1 MSDSIKTAIKLKIL
15 VSGKEREKSKK
26 KKIVKI
32 EMKRRSENFMNNIKI
47 NSRTSVALGIQSYS
61 E

>member
-1 MSDSIKTAIKLKIL
+1 LSDSIKTAIKLKIL
-15 VSGKEREKSKK
+15 VSGKIA

-32 EMKRRSENFMNNIKI
+32 EMKRRSENFMKNIKI

-61 E
+61 ERERE

>member
-15 VSGKEREKSKK
+15 VSGKRA

-61 E
+61 VRE